1 MSIKFLSVLLAVRNG
16 HIIEGSTINTHLIM
30 FYVGYTVIMK
40 GAPKVHQWMAA
51 GTGLNFISWCQPVAG
66 SLPAAPILHFPLNDP
81 AFTKRDAFNNSEPGW
96 TPPTTATKDPRKLL
110 AKPASQQADSVSF
123 ASLAVRWPYGLHNH
137 PWDESAHFWSGAQ
150 KSHDTLISRR
160 WYCPSQR

>member
-16 HIIEGSTINTHLIM
+16 YINNKHTSDHVLCWIRRNNEGCTQSPPVNGSGNRIKFHFLM
-30 FYVGYTVIMK
+30 S
-40 GAPKVHQWMAA
+40 ASHR
-51 GTGLNFISWCQPVAG
+51 QPP
-66 SLPAAPILHFPLNDP
+66 SCPILHFPLKDP
-81 AFTKRDAFNNSEPGW
+81 AFKKGDAFNNSEPGG
-96 TPPTTATKDPRKLL
+96 TPPTIATKDPRKLL
-110 AKPASQQADSVSF
+110 AKLASQQADSVSF

-150 KSHDTLISRR
+150 KSHDTLISQR